1 MSNLEQADAPPAALE
16 RAAVVF
22 STGAATHKGLVRSHN
37 EDRFF
42 VDPGI
47 GAWAVADGV
56 GGHEGGQFASSTVV
70 DALKSI
76 GTPVSAADLLAR
88 FEDRVVRANAILRQ
102 AGRDRGGAIVG
113 TTIAG
118 ILICDG
124 YFACL
129 WSGDSRV
136 YLVRDKVIKQISR
149 DHSAVQ
155 EMVDRGLLTPDEARR
170 WPGKNVITRAL
181 GIDDEPVLDLEQGAL
196 INGDIFVICSDG
208 LTNHVEDHEIGQHAA
223 SAAAQAACDGL
234 VALTLERGASDNV
247 TVVVVHCSTA
257 AAV

>member
-1 MSNLEQADAPPAALE
+1 MSMQTQAAPGAAQ
-16 RAAVVF
+16 AFVF
-22 STGAATHKGLVRSHN
+22 DTGASTHKGMVRSHN

-42 VDPGI
+42 VDPAV

-56 GGHEGGQFASSTVV
+56 GGHEGGQFASTTVV
-70 DALKSI
+70 EALKSM

-88 FEDRVVRANAILRQ
+88 FEDRVVRANTILRD
-102 AGRDRGGAIVG
+102 AGRERGGAIIG

-118 ILICDG
+118 ILIRDG

-136 YLVRDKVIKQISR
+136 YLVRDKAIKQISR

-155 EMVDRGLLTPDEARR
+155 EMVDRGLLTPEEARS

-196 INGDIFVICSDG
+196 KSGDVFVLCSDG
-208 LTNHVEDHEIGQHAA
+208 LTNHVEDHEIEAHAQA
-223 SAAAQAACDGL
+223 GAAQQACDRL
-234 VALTLERGASDNV
+234 VELTLERGASDNV
-247 TVVVVHCSTA
+247 TVVVVRCGSGG
-257 AAV
+257 